1 MCLFYENES
10 FPELVVQFDNYCY
23 SCDFLCSPLFFCM
36 MLGSENAKSWQIQIC
51 WENIGVHNLQLRGPN
66 WPKECARKFFE
77 RCYQCLHG
85 MNQFESSYEKKIFLK
100 NPPKGKLHEF
110 MFVRTSVL
118 RCVCNQFCWH
128 PFINLCENLLAD
140 GQKGQKMGKGAQKW
154 SQTRVFCGFLDFV
167 MTFCWK
173 F

>member
-23 SCDFLCSPLFFCM
+23 SCDFLCSPLFF
-36 MLGSENAKSWQIQIC
+36 AWC
-51 WENIGVHNLQLRGPN
+51 WEVEMLKVDRSRFVGKILVCTICNEEVQIDQKSV
-66 WPKECARKFFE
+66 ARKFFE
-77 RCYQCLHG
+77 RCYHQRLHG
-85 MNQFESSYEKKIFLK
+85 MNQCESSYEKKIFFL

-154 SQTRVFCGFLDFV
+154 SQTRVFCGFLEIL
-167 MTFCWK
+167 
-173 F
+173 

>member
-36 MLGSENAKSWQIQIC
+36 MLGSGNAKSWQIQIC
-51 WENIGVHNLQLRGPN
+51 WKNIGVHNLQWRGPN
-66 WPKECARKFFE
+66 WPKECGEEVLWKMLSSVFAWNEPVWKF
-77 RCYQCLHG
+77 LW
-85 MNQFESSYEKKIFLK
+85 EKDFFL

-154 SQTRVFCGFLDFV
+154 SQTRVFCGFLEIL
-167 MTFCWK
+167 
-173 F
+173 